1 MMTHLIK
8 QLADISDS
16 EDFELRVTKND
27 KNRTI
32 KILEEYL

>member
-1 MMTHLIK
+1 MMTQLIK

-16 EDFELRVTKND
+16 KEFELRVVKDD

-32 KILEEYL
+32 KRLEE